1 MSSASS
7 LTPVAERADALSL
20 AARELQS
27 RAAPLLG
34 LLNEATSR
42 LQSRAAPLLGLLNE
56 ATSGLRAQLA
66 VLASHV
72 RAGAA
77 SLQTSLEPLA
87 REKPALLAGCGA
99 AAVIIIW
106 EAGRSLMR
114 RRLPRR
120 PLPPLPPPLPV
131 HDAFHRVVGSANPAR
146 LGVWAGGDPTSRH
159 RVACETG
166 GATGKHAAG
175 HPPMQVVLTGGPLG
189 GKSSLAAHLASE
201 LQRRGVVVFVAPSVA
216 ALFLNC
222 GCTRPKAGDTQGLL
236 QFECAVLQLQ
246 LALEALTLV
255 GVLGVRVR
263 VRGEG

>member
-1 MSSASS
+1 MSVAS
-7 LTPVAERADALSL
+7 LTPVAEHADALSL

-42 LQSRAAPLLGLLNE
+42 L
-56 ATSGLRAQLA
+56 RAQLA

-72 RAGAA
+72 RAGA
-77 SLQTSLEPLA
+77 LQASLEPLA

-120 PLPPLPPPLPV
+120 PLPPLPLPLSG

-159 RVACETG
+159 RVARETG

-222 GCTRPKAGDTQGLL
+222 GCTRPEAGDTQGLL
-236 QFECAVLQLQ
+236 QFECAELQLQ
-246 LALEALTLV
+246 LALEALT
-255 GVLGVRVR
+255 
-263 VRGEG
+263 

>member
-1 MSSASS
+1 MSSAS
-7 LTPVAERADALSL
+7 LLPVADRADVALSL

-27 RAAPLLG
+27 RAAPLL
-34 LLNEATSR
+34 R
-42 LQSRAAPLLGLLNE
+42 LLNE

-222 GCTRPKAGDTQGLL
+222 GCTRPEAGDTQGLL